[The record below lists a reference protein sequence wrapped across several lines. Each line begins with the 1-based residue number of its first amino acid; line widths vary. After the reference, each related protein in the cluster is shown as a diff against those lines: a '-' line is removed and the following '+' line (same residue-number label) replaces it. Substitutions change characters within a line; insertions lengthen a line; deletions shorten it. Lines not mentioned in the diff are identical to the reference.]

1 MTLIEVFER
10 GYYEN
15 VVGGLLEALGKLLAE
30 NVRVYVHPM
39 PEATVR
45 SALTRTGLDHTVLP
59 LEQDGLVSVDRIRLA
74 PPVGHL
80 YAYLLEAGW
89 LVPLAPPNRPS

>member
-1 MTLIEVFER
+1 VLVEVFER

-15 VVGGLLEALGKLLAE
+15 LVGGLLEALGKLLAE

-39 PEATVR
+39 PAATVR
-45 SALTRTGLDHTVLP
+45 SALTRTGLDHSLLSP
-59 LEQDGLVSVDRIRLA
+59 EQDGLVSIDQIRLA

-80 YAYLLEAGW
+80 YAYLLEARW
-89 LVPLAPPNRPS
+89 LVPLPSPQRPG